1 MKVTPSGHSPN
12 NRIPSPIAP
21 ISEVYLKGE
30 TKLIS
35 PVLMATTLSNVA
47 TVTDT
52 AAVIISNHEAKSTSA
67 QSRPISIK
75 AAKIVLPRAV
85 EKATVTVGMLLSSLR
100 VDISLIVNKSTA
112 ARANSE

>member
-12 NRIPSPIAP
+12 SRIPSPIAP

-35 PVLMATTLSNVA
+35 PVLMATTLSKVA
-47 TVTDT
+47 TVTDA
-52 AAVIISNHEAKSTSA
+52 AAVIINNHEAISTSA

-85 EKATVTVGMLLSSLR
+85 EKATVTLGMLLSSLR
-100 VDISLIVNKSTA
+100 VDISLTVNKSTA